1 MSKTIYLQGNLTDSF
16 SQMLWDCSQVTHP
29 LFGSMKKLIPKLGNP
44 LTKEQISNLH
54 DLGIFKDFYMR
65 EEYDVWG
72 YICIKPEK
80 HYSNYVFAIGD
91 HENKENNF
99 IYTGLQIINKS
110 LFENKKVTP
119 FSVTEIWDEAIKNK
133 VLYGFESKEHFIH
146 LTDLEIYKKLIKK

>member
-1 MSKTIYLQGNLTDSF
+1 MSKTIYIQGNLTNSF
-16 SQMLWDCSQVTHP
+16 SQMLADCWQVTHP
-29 LFGSMKKLIPKLGNP
+29 LFGSMKRLIPKLGNP

-54 DLGIFKDFYMR
+54 DSGTKKEFYMR

-99 IYTGLQIINKS
+99 KRLREGIVK
-110 LFENKKVTP
+110 
-119 FSVTEIWDEAIKNK
+119 FSIQGYDVYMIKCGGN
-133 VLYGFESKEHFIH
+133 
-146 LTDLEIYKKLIKK
+146 

>member
-16 SQMLWDCSQVTHP
+16 SQMLWDCSQVTLP

-99 IYTGLQIINKS
+99 KRLREGIVK
-110 LFENKKVTP
+110 
-119 FSVTEIWDEAIKNK
+119 FSVQGYDVYMMKCGGN
-133 VLYGFESKEHFIH
+133 
-146 LTDLEIYKKLIKK
+146 

>member
-99 IYTGLQIINKS
+99 KRLREGIVK
-110 LFENKKVTP
+110 
-119 FSVTEIWDEAIKNK
+119 FSVQGYDVYMMKCGGN
-133 VLYGFESKEHFIH
+133 
-146 LTDLEIYKKLIKK
+146 